1 MLVISMIAVTGSKHE
16 IINES
21 IVGVST
27 TFNETIC
34 GTRKYP
40 CIDKRQPFAHVV
52 GRHWTAVVFTI
63 DKNGKNKH
71 FMSAVL
77 VAQRLAIESIVV
89 LRRTLYIITVE

>member
-21 IVGVST
+21 VVGVST

-40 CIDKRQPFAHVV
+40 ISSPCIDNRQPCGGAALDSSCIYNT
-52 GRHWTAVVFTI
+52 R
-63 DKNGKNKH
+63 D
-71 FMSAVL
+71 
-77 VAQRLAIESIVV
+77 R
-89 LRRTLYIITVE
+89 